1 MTHQSTHTLEDLRE
15 TLTEGL
21 SILRRRW
28 RMALVGLSLAGSAA
42 FWLSQYVP
50 RAYTAT
56 TIFERRDDVVLQNLV
71 QSKSPYSFERLKATL
86 ALDMTGS
93 RAIGRA
99 LVRLGLLPA
108 DSFSAGP
115 VVTER
120 ERAAVEHAVRR
131 LRLRTDVRLIHSS
144 ANLDTIRLTCAA
156 NDPDVA
162 RQLAI
167 LLRDQY
173 IADTRERLREILH
186 GARDFF
192 AAEIARLQ
200 EKVAAADAQL
210 GQTFGSLPAADAI
223 DLVGL
228 GNRLEMLRA
237 QRDTA
242 YQRRVALAADV
253 SAREAFLAQGPG
265 LPEDSGTPS
274 ADDVPPGAD
283 PRTGTPLD
291 QAIEQARREIVNL
304 MTVKRMTAEHPAV
317 RTARE
322 RLEQLES
329 LRQTLLTNPPPEL
342 APLAARPDAPAVSQ
356 AYRQWQAQRAR
367 VEMELESLRKQLA
380 VADQQLADAEC
391 RLADFQRLYERLVS
405 RDSGLA
411 ALLEE
416 RTQAAR
422 ELALW
427 QEHLLTLERVLTAEA
442 GQRGTQFALL
452 EEPEE
457 VLRPSTP
464 RLASIFVV
472 CSGVGLAMAV
482 LLAALGEIF
491 DRSFRSADQVQR
503 VLGVPVLES
512 IGVIPTPQVRRRA
525 VLSAALWWPALGLL
539 LMGLVVSMVLAYA
552 SYAWRQPPEQ
562 ALRRVFAAQAMSG
575 LANGPT
581 QVGLMR

>member
-1 MTHQSTHTLEDLRE
+1 MTHQPTRTLEDLRE

-28 RMALVGLSLAGSAA
+28 RLAIVGLSVAGSAA

-50 RAYTAT
+50 REYTAT
-56 TIFERRDDVVLQNLV
+56 TTFERRDDVVLQNLV
-71 QSKSPYSFERLKATL
+71 QSRSPYSFDRLKATL
-86 ALDMTGS
+86 IMDMTGS
-93 RAIGRA
+93 RAVGRA

-108 DSFSAGP
+108 DSFSGGP

-120 ERAAVEHAVRR
+120 ERAAVDDVARR

-144 ANLDTIRLTCAA
+144 ADLDTIQLTCAA

-167 LLRDQY
+167 ALRDQY
-173 IADTRERLREILH
+173 VADTRERLREILH

-200 EKVAAADAQL
+200 ERVAAADAQL
-210 GQTFGSLPAADAI
+210 REDLGALSSQDV

-228 GNRLEMLRA
+228 SNRLEILRA
-237 QRDTA
+237 QRDNA

-265 LPEDSGTPS
+265 PPEESGAPS
-274 ADDVPPGAD
+274 SGEAPAGAAYQTD
-283 PRTGTPLD
+283 TLLD

-322 RLEQLES
+322 RLEQLEL

-342 APLAARPDAPAVSQ
+342 AALATQLTDPATSQ
-356 AYRQWQAQRAR
+356 AYRQWQAQRLR

-380 VADQQLADAEC
+380 AADEQLADADR
-391 RLADFQRLYERLVS
+391 RLGEFQRLYDRLVNKDGDV
-405 RDSGLA
+405 RT
-411 ALLEE
+411 LLDE

-422 ELALW
+422 ELGLW
-427 QEHLLTLERVLTAEA
+427 REHLLALERVLTAEA
-442 GQRGTQFALL
+442 GERGTQFALL
-452 EEPEE
+452 EEAEE
-457 VLRPSTP
+457 AIRPSSP
-464 RLASIFVV
+464 RIASVFVV
-472 CSGVGLAMAV
+472 CSAVGLAVAV

-491 DRSFRSADQVQR
+491 DRSFRSADQVSR

-512 IGVIPTPQVRRRA
+512 VGVIPTPQERRRA
-525 VLSAALWWPALGLL
+525 VLSATVWWPALGMLL
-539 LMGLVVSMVLAYA
+539 LGLVVSVALAYA
-552 SYAWRQPPEQ
+552 SFAGRQPPEQ
-562 ALRRVFAAQAMSG
+562 VLRRVFSASETTGLVSGPMAAEPA
-575 LANGPT
+575 L
-581 QVGLMR
+581 